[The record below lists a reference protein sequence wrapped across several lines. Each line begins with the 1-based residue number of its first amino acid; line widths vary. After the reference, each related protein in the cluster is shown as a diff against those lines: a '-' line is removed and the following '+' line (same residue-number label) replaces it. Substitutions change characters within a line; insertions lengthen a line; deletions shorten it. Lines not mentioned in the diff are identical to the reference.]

1 MKQKIQLLVLLLI
14 LIFVIGVS
22 VLFVMIKNGT
32 GQSFSNFNVS
42 KNQTGDETKSG
53 LPISPNHP
61 GVVNVTS
68 FYTIVGSVDK
78 INNEKISLVSN
89 GDKLPEFPLS
99 EGTKYFVT
107 TKQSG
112 STNSKFADIKS
123 GDNVIL
129 TVSFD
134 QEKLSWKTLRVT
146 LNPINPLPAPASSSA
161 IKK

>member
-1 MKQKIQLLVLLLI
+1 MKQKIQLFVLLS
-14 LIFVIGVS
+14 IFVIGVS
-22 VLFVMIKNGT
+22 VLFVII
-32 GQSFSNFNVS
+32 
-42 KNQTGDETKSG
+42 KNQTGLPFPNLAKLESQNTGEVKSG

-68 FYTIVGSVDK
+68 FYTIVGSVEK

-112 STNSKFADIKS
+112 STNSRFADIKS

-129 TVSFD
+129 TLSFD

>member
-1 MKQKIQLLVLLLI
+1 
-14 LIFVIGVS
+14 
-22 VLFVMIKNGT
+22 
-32 GQSFSNFNVS
+32 
-42 KNQTGDETKSG
+42 
-53 LPISPNHP
+53 
-61 GVVNVTS
+61 VVNVTS
-68 FYTIVGSVDK
+68 FYTIVGSVEK

-129 TVSFD
+129 TLSFD